1 MAIGWLSVLKL
12 VPWRDVIGSAP
23 AVADGAKKLW
33 TTVARKTPAEPA
45 PAPAPAAPVPADP
58 PGLSPQQQALAALA
72 AELAAVQAQTA
83 DLHAQMLACTALI
96 KDLADQNTQ
105 LIGRIEIIRIRLLW
119 LAAATAVLA
128 IVATTALVA
137 AVLR

>member
-33 TTVARKTPAEPA
+33 TTVARKTAPEPA
-45 PAPAPAAPVPADP
+45 PAPAAPADP

-83 DLHAQMLACTALI
+83 DLQAQMLACTALL

-128 IVATTALVA
+128 IVGTIALVA